1 MEKVKYFNDTGFRIV
16 HKTVQDSVNEKIGSE
31 NVGEVDQYL
40 VSNGDG
46 TARWAT
52 IDGKFKIAEK
62 PTENGIYLKCWNY
75 DGYFTYY
82 TRENYKVT
90 SNEAPIGLAFKN
102 DKCSFTVALDNDGEK
117 YCWGELYLE
126 IGNTESINKP
136 LGRQD
141 TNKLLNLAITD
152 PYWKT
157 DPDLT
162 NSHMRGY
169 FPAACYCWKYSTPG
183 TKQGDWY
190 LPSAF
195 ELIQICSNC
204 DLIKRD
210 WENVFSSGVW
220 DANRMWTST
229 EVLNDA
235 HNSIYS
241 CDPTGPNPYTS
252 ERFEDLIV
260 LPCTSF

>member
-90 SNEAPIGLAFKN
+90 SNEVPIGLAIKTN
-102 DKCSFTVALDNDGEK
+102 QIGITVAFHNDAN
-117 YCWGELYLE
+117 LYYGQDYTLV
-126 IGNTESINKP
+126 GNTESLNKP

-141 TNKLLNLAITD
+141 TNRLLNLAT
-152 PYWKT
+152 
-157 DPDLT
+157 
-162 NSHMRGY
+162 
-169 FPAACYCWKYSTPG
+169 A
-183 TKQGDWY
+183 Q
-190 LPSAF
+190 
-195 ELIQICSNC
+195 
-204 DLIKRD
+204 
-210 WENVFSSGVW
+210 
-220 DANRMWTST
+220 
-229 EVLNDA
+229 
-235 HNSIYS
+235 
-241 CDPTGPNPYTS
+241 PN
-252 ERFEDLIV
+252 
-260 LPCTSF
+260 